1 MFRHLSR
8 VIKSYKGLVM
18 ISALW
23 SLYLVANFA
32 NPKNN
37 AYFTWFLSIVFIV
50 SLLFTIALVLRHF
63 LEEAEETRL
72 KARNYFQFSPSL
84 LGEDGHDDA
93 TFCTLGLRLSMLL
106 SFMMLTEVSCS
117 RT

>member
-72 KARNYFQFSPSL
+72 KASNDFQASSL
-84 LGEDGHDDA
+84 LRENGHDDA
-93 TFCTLGLRLSMLL
+93 TFCTLSLRLSVLL
-106 SFMMLTEVSCS
+106 GFMMLTKVSCS